1 MWARRAG
8 DGVGAV
14 VRARDNDRAHAGI
27 PERRV
32 DMWEAL
38 HATFCREAK
47 EAGTQGRPR
56 CRTLFLGDS
65 ITEACRG
72 TQFGEYYDELAARRR
87 AFEDFFPLKEARAFG
102 ISGDRTQNLLYRV
115 CNGELSFRHPP
126 SVVVL
131 CIGTNNLGRDNDSAE
146 DTFLGIRAV
155 VLEILQRLPGTRVL
169 LTGILPRGP
178 AAGSPPQM
186 PPVPFE
192 SDAYV
197 GQQPLNPNPNPREA
211 FARKYAQP
219 GVHTPAIH
227 AVNER
232 LKALAS
238 GSGGSVAYVECGFAF
253 LTADGGAIRPELMRD
268 VLPPSAAGMRAW
280 FAVLKP
286 AVDALRNAPAP
297 RDSWYEGPRAI
308 GDGGDAA
315 NGGERSTNTATN
327 TMVAN
332 DGREPGAHNG
342 SLNSVSPGVRLALS
356 RLIAWSP
363 HALCVADAT
372 AKDQPIVFANDN
384 FFVQTGYPPEEV
396 LGRNCRFLQGPGTDR
411 DTIRAMREAIARG
424 KEFHGRLMNYHK
436 NGTSLVNSLVMSPL
450 RDEKG
455 IVTHFIGIQ
464 RLAPAKSL
472 DDAPAEYQFRAA
484 L

>member
-1 MWARRAG
+1 MPPPRTA
-8 DGVGAV
+8 AV
-14 VRARDNDRAHAGI
+14 
-27 PERRV
+27 
-32 DMWEAL
+32 
-38 HATFCREAK
+38 
-47 EAGTQGRPR
+47 
-56 CRTLFLGDS
+56 
-65 ITEACRG
+65 
-72 TQFGEYYDELAARRR
+72 
-87 AFEDFFPLKEARAFG
+87 AFAPGCVVAMSDAMSAM
-102 ISGDRTQNLLYRV
+102 S
-115 CNGELSFRHPP
+115 
-126 SVVVL
+126 SV
-131 CIGTNNLGRDNDSAE
+131 

-197 GQQPLNPNPNPREA
+197 GQQTTHADPETA
-211 FARKYAQP
+211 HKRKYSQP
-219 GVHTPAIH
+219 GVHTPAI
-227 AVNER
+227 ATVNER
-232 LKALAS
+232 LKALAG
-238 GSGGSVAYVECGFAF
+238 GSGGSVSYVECAAAF
-253 LTADGGAIRPELMRD
+253 LTPDGTAIRPELMRD
-268 VLPPSAAGMRAW
+268 VLHPSAEGMRAW

-297 RDSWYEGPRAI
+297 RDSWYEGARAL
-308 GDGGDAA
+308 GDAIDS
-315 NGGERSTNTATN
+315 NGSSTSG
-327 TMVAN
+327 MVSSS
-332 DGREPGAHNG
+332 GAASTGPHNG
-342 SLNSVSPGVRLALS
+342 SLESISPGVRLALS

-384 FFVQTGYPPEEV
+384 FFVQTGYPPAEV
-396 LGRNCRFLQGPGTDR
+396 LGRNCRFLQGVGTDK
-411 DTIRAMREAIARG
+411 DTVRAMREAVSNGR
-424 KEFHGRLMNYHK
+424 EFHGRLMNYHK

-450 RDEKG
+450 RDERG
-455 IVTHFIGIQ
+455 VVTHFIGIQ

>member
-1 MWARRAG
+1 MWARSGR
-8 DGVGAV
+8 DGGGGAV
-14 VRARDNDRAHAGI
+14 LRARDSDRAHAGI

-87 AFEDFFPLKEARAFG
+87 AFEEFFPLKEARAFG

-131 CIGTNNLGRDNDSAE
+131 CVGTNNLGRDNDSAE

-197 GQQPLNPNPNPREA
+197 GQQTTHADPETA
-211 FARKYAQP
+211 HKRKYSQP
-219 GVHTPAIH
+219 GVHTPAI
-227 AVNER
+227 ATVNER
-232 LKALAS
+232 LKALAG
-238 GSGGSVAYVECGFAF
+238 GSGGSVSYVECAAAF
-253 LTADGGAIRPELMRD
+253 LTPDGTAIRPELMRD
-268 VLPPSAAGMRAW
+268 VLHPSAEGMRAW

-297 RDSWYEGPRAI
+297 RDSWYEGARAL
-308 GDGGDAA
+308 GDAITIQTVHRLR
-315 NGGERSTNTATN
+315 EWCRR
-327 TMVAN
+327 
-332 DGREPGAHNG
+332 REPRPRVPTTGPWRASHPEYAWRCPG
-342 SLNSVSPGVRLALS
+342 SSRGHRTRCASPTPPRRTSPSSSRMTTFSVSLFS
-356 RLIAWSP
+356 
-363 HALCVADAT
+363 
-372 AKDQPIVFANDN
+372 
-384 FFVQTGYPPEEV
+384 
-396 LGRNCRFLQGPGTDR
+396 FLYGQ
-411 DTIRAMREAIARG
+411 
-424 KEFHGRLMNYHK
+424 
-436 NGTSLVNSLVMSPL
+436 
-450 RDEKG
+450 
-455 IVTHFIGIQ
+455 
-464 RLAPAKSL
+464 L
-472 DDAPAEYQFRAA
+472 D
-484 L
+484 

>member
-1 MWARRAG
+1 MWARSGR
-8 DGVGAV
+8 DGGGGAV
-14 VRARDNDRAHAGI
+14 LRARHSDRAHAGI

-87 AFEDFFPLKEARAFG
+87 AFEEFFPLKEARAFG

-131 CIGTNNLGRDNDSAE
+131 CVGTNNLGRDNDSAE

-197 GQQPLNPNPNPREA
+197 GQQTTHADPQTA
-211 FARKYAQP
+211 HKRKYSQP
-219 GVHTPAIH
+219 GVHTPAI
-227 AVNER
+227 ATVNER
-232 LKALAS
+232 LKALAG
-238 GSGGSVAYVECGFAF
+238 GSGGSVSYVECAAAF
-253 LTADGGAIRPELMRD
+253 LTPDGTAIRPELMRD
-268 VLPPSAAGMRAW
+268 VLHPSAEGMRAW

-297 RDSWYEGPRAI
+297 RDSWYEGARAL
-308 GDGGDAA
+308 GDATDS
-315 NGGERSTNTATN
+315 NGSSTSG
-327 TMVAN
+327 MVSSS
-332 DGREPGAHNG
+332 GAASTGPHNG
-342 SLNSVSPGVRLALS
+342 SLESISPGVRLALS

-384 FFVQTGYPPEEV
+384 FFGEYIFISA
-396 LGRNCRFLQGPGTDR
+396 RA
-411 DTIRAMREAIARG
+411 IRLTTCFVCSTNR
-424 KEFHGRLMNYHK
+424 
-436 NGTSLVNSLVMSPL
+436 V
-450 RDEKG
+450 
-455 IVTHFIGIQ
+455 
-464 RLAPAKSL
+464 PAG
-472 DDAPAEYQFRAA
+472 
-484 L
+484 

>member
-1 MWARRAG
+1 
-8 DGVGAV
+8 
-14 VRARDNDRAHAGI
+14 
-27 PERRV
+27 
-32 DMWEAL
+32 MWEAL

-87 AFEDFFPLKEARAFG
+87 AFEEFFPLKEARAFG

-131 CIGTNNLGRDNDSAE
+131 CVGTNNLGRDNDSAE

-197 GQQPLNPNPNPREA
+197 GQQTTHADPETA
-211 FARKYAQP
+211 HKRKYSQP
-219 GVHTPAIH
+219 GVHTPAI
-227 AVNER
+227 ATVNER
-232 LKALAS
+232 LKALAG
-238 GSGGSVAYVECGFAF
+238 GSGGSVSYVECAAAF
-253 LTADGGAIRPELMRD
+253 LTPDGTAIRPELMRD
-268 VLPPSAAGMRAW
+268 VLHPSAEGMRAW

-297 RDSWYEGPRAI
+297 RDSWYEGARAL
-308 GDGGDAA
+308 GDATDS
-315 NGGERSTNTATN
+315 NGSSTSG
-327 TMVAN
+327 MVSSS
-332 DGREPGAHNG
+332 GAASTGPHNG
-342 SLNSVSPGVRLALS
+342 SLESISPGVRLALS

-384 FFVQTGYPPEEV
+384 FFGEFIFISV
-396 LGRNCRFLQGPGTDR
+396 RA
-411 DTIRAMREAIARG
+411 IRLTTC
-424 KEFHGRLMNYHK
+424 F
-436 NGTSLVNSLVMSPL
+436 VNSTNRV
-450 RDEKG
+450 
-455 IVTHFIGIQ
+455 
-464 RLAPAKSL
+464 PAG
-472 DDAPAEYQFRAA
+472 
-484 L
+484 